1 METHKHKGVLNA
13 KGALRM
19 HPITREHKDKS
30 VQRYHDETIPQCGRL
45 AISQKPAVPK
55 PIQKAKVTFNK
66 GVVCPVDSEGCIR
79 IDLTQEDMNQS
90 GVRIKFTRV
99 EGRTK
104 KTVGLEINK

>member
-13 KGALRM
+13 KGKLRM
-19 HPITREHKDKS
+19 HPITRTHNDAR
-30 VQRYHDETIPQCGRL
+30 VQKHHIGSLRGT
-45 AISQKPAVPK
+45 SQKPAVPK

-66 GVVCPVDSEGCIR
+66 GVVCPVDSEGYIR